1 MYKIITPDKETVY
14 DKKVP
19 QGEDAYARSIL
30 LLGSPKAYIGN
41 TKEHGFWQ
49 PFVAKKFIYQ
59 ELKERVD
66 KSMLPELDFYMIDDY
81 NIGNMSWL
89 VEKANRA
96 DYVIMYID
104 GDKHQQKTI
113 DLMLYSLYIES
124 KRFFVCYTEDSPE
137 RKLLDEY
144 ALNVCAREACEPQ
157 YQEYSNVKD
166 AASAMLDKLIQS
178 IIGC

>member
-19 QGEDAYARSIL
+19 QGEHAYTRKIM
-30 LLGSPKAYIGN
+30 LLGSPQARVVANDKN
-41 TKEHGFWQ
+41 SVSWQ
-49 PFVAKKFIYQ
+49 KYTAQKFIYQ

-89 VEKANRA
+89 VEKVNQA
-96 DYVIMYID
+96 DYILLYLD
-104 GDKHQQKTI
+104 LEPEQLKTV
-113 DLMLYSLYIES
+113 DFMLYSMYTES
-124 KRFFVCYTEDSPE
+124 SKLFTCYTQDTVEH
-137 RKLLDEY
+137 KLYSEFAKANY
-144 ALNVCAREACEPQ
+144 VQQN
-157 YQEYSNVKD
+157 QEYPTVKD

>member
-66 KSMLPELDFYMIDDY
+66 KSMLPELDFYMINDY

-89 VEKANRA
+89 VEKANHA
-96 DYVIMYID
+96 DYIIMDIG
-104 GDKHQQKTI
+104 GDNNEQKTI
-113 DLMLYSLYIES
+113 DLMFYSMYIES
-124 KRFFVCYTEDSPE
+124 EKLFVCYTEHSPE

-144 ALNVCAREACEPQ
+144 AKETYMPQ
-157 YQEYSNVKD
+157 HQEYSNVKD